1 MSKQIYFDNA
11 ATTQVRPEVVAKML
25 PIFTNQF
32 GNPSSL
38 YKMGEEAKA
47 IVEEARE
54 TIASLIGAEPKEI
67 FFTGSGSEADNWAIR
82 GTAYALKDK
91 GNHIITTAFEHHAV
105 LHTCQQ
111 LEKEGFE
118 VTYIKP
124 NSEGII
130 SPEDIR
136 AAITDKT
143 ILISVMYANNEIGTI
158 QPISEIGLIAAEHRI
173 KFHTDAVQA
182 AGVLPVNVRELGVD
196 MLSMSAHKFHGP
208 KGIGA
213 LYVKKG
219 TKLVSLING
228 GGQESGK
235 RAGTENVPFMA
246 GMAKAF
252 EMAHMEMEENRLK
265 IAQMRDY
272 LIASVMSRIPRVRV
286 NGHLT
291 KRLPGNANFSIECIE
306 GESLLLM
313 LNMNGIAASSGS
325 ACASMSLDPSHVLL
339 SIGLPHEI
347 AHGSIRIT
355 LSDENTYGEIDYFV
369 DKLEEIV
376 TKLRSLSPLW
386 EEE

>member
-11 ATTQVRPEVVAKML
+11 ATTQVKPEVVAKML

-32 GNPSSL
+32 GNPSAL
-38 YKMGEEAKA
+38 YKMGEEAKKIA
-47 IVEEARE
+47 EEARE
-54 TIASLIGAEPKEI
+54 NIAYFLGADPGEI
-67 FFTGSGSEADNWAIR
+67 YFTGSGSEADNWAIK
-82 GTAYALKDK
+82 GTAYAMKDK

-124 NSEGII
+124 DADGII
-130 SPEDIR
+130 NPEDIR
-136 AAITDKT
+136 NAITDKT
-143 ILISVMYANNEIGTI
+143 ILISVMFANNEIGTI
-158 QPISEIGLIAAEHRI
+158 QPIAEISLIAAEHRI

-182 AGVLPVNVRELGVD
+182 AGVLPINVRELGVD

-213 LYVKKG
+213 LYIKKG
-219 TKLVSLING
+219 TRISNLIHG

-252 EMAHMEMEENRLK
+252 EMAHMQMEENYLK

-272 LIASVMSRIPRVRV
+272 LIASVVSRIPRIKV

-313 LNMNGIAASSGS
+313 LNMKGIACSSGS
-325 ACASMSLDPSHVLL
+325 ACASQSLDPSHVLL

-347 AHGSIRIT
+347 AHGSVRVS
-355 LSDENTYGEIDYFV
+355 LSEDNTYAEIDYFV
-369 DKLEEIV
+369 NTLEEIV
-376 TKLRSLSPLW
+376 KKLRALSPLW
-386 EEE
+386 EE

>member
-11 ATTQVRPEVVAKML
+11 ATTQVKPEVVAKML

-32 GNPSSL
+32 GNPSAL
-38 YKMGEEAKA
+38 YKMGEEAKKIA
-47 IVEEARE
+47 EEARE
-54 TIASLIGAEPKEI
+54 NIAYFLGADPGEI
-67 FFTGSGSEADNWAIR
+67 YFTGSGSEADNWAIK
-82 GTAYALKDK
+82 GTAYAMKDK

-124 NSEGII
+124 DADGII
-130 SPEDIR
+130 NPEDIR
-136 AAITDKT
+136 NAITDKT
-143 ILISVMYANNEIGTI
+143 ILISVMFANNEIGTI
-158 QPISEIGLIAAEHRI
+158 QPIAEISLIAAEHRI

-182 AGVLPVNVRELGVD
+182 AGVLPINVRELGVD

-213 LYVKKG
+213 LYIKKG
-219 TKLVSLING
+219 TRISNLIHG

-252 EMAHMEMEENRLK
+252 EMAHMQMEENYLK

-272 LIASVMSRIPRVRV
+272 LIASVVSRIPRIKV

-313 LNMNGIAASSGS
+313 LNMKGIACSSGS
-325 ACASMSLDPSHVLL
+325 ACASQSLDPSHVLL

-347 AHGSIRIT
+347 AHGSVRVS
-355 LSDENTYGEIDYFV
+355 LSEDNTYAEIDYFV

-376 TKLRSLSPLW
+376 KKLRSLSPLW
-386 EEE
+386 EE